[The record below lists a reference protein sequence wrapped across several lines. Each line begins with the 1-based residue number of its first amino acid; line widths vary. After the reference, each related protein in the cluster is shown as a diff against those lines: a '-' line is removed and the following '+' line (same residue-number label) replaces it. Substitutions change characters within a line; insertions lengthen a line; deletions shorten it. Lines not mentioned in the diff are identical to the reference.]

1 MLSDG
6 SWVSGFNG
14 KYIFGRVCGEILMDD
29 PLRIRSAY
37 VDVALERKG
46 AEIGELM
53 ELFRGM

>member
-1 MLSDG
+1 
-6 SWVSGFNG
+6 
-14 KYIFGRVCGEILMDD
+14 MDD